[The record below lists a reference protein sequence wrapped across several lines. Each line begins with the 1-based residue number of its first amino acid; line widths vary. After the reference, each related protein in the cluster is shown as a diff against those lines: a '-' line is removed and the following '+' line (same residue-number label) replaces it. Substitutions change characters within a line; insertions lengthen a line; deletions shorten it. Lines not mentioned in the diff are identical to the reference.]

1 MMKTLSAVFLTCLL
15 LMGAVFSHAETLS
28 LAGESWESVEVSS
41 ELDSSA
47 ALKGYID
54 RAFGLRTEITKRD
67 ARLSGLNLKIY
78 NLLKPLVQQV
88 AAGELGSTVFEI
100 DVGSDAE
107 SLNYSLEDLQNVDDS
122 LTTLKE
128 GKNAA
133 PGVMDAYFIL
143 AGFNIKTVLAALL
156 ANLSY
161 DLYWFDKTPGT
172 ALHYTTYFLTVKD
185 TGKQYIS
192 VFNNGIMKI
201 SMSVS
206 EEYSTDGAQRSTSFN
221 TNIAASISTAAETA
235 RGIAAQ
241 HAEEGDA
248 QKLRSFKDAIC
259 ELTSYNYDAIH
270 QGTPYGNPWQLVW
283 VFDGDPETKV
293 VCEGYAKAFK
303 YLCELSTFQ
312 ASISVSLVTGTLGSS
327 NHMWNLVSVDGGFS
341 YLVDVTNC
349 DEGMAGYPDYL
360 FMAGYS
366 EHYQSGGNTGYIFNF
381 KDNTRS
387 LTYIYDSTTVNL
399 YSADQIAVSDRN
411 YSDENVPAV
420 ENTGTCGSQLTW
432 TLYKDGLLIIS
443 GTGAMDDLTKETDAW
458 HPHLK
463 DICKVLVHDGVT
475 SIGQYAFSHCENLSE
490 VYLPNSLSLLDS
502 FAFEACE
509 NLRNFRIPSG
519 VTSLGIGVFSE
530 CTFLTNLQLSDGN
543 TTFFLSTDGVLFS
556 RNRKKLVCYPPG
568 KTETFYQIPF
578 ATEEIIDGAFYN
590 CTRLSDIWI
599 PDSVTVMGD
608 GVFMY
613 CANLSS
619 VTLPNHLSHL
629 GSLTFMDCKGLSN
642 ISIPLKLTHIGD
654 YAFYGCTSL
663 TDIHYAGTAE
673 QWNAVQK
680 EEGNDPLLTAEKH
693 YLPVCVNF
701 VLPTS
706 LTVIGEEAFAGLPA
720 GTVVQMP
727 ENVASIGDGAFGD
740 GVLLVTDAGS
750 YAAGWANKNG
760 VRWVEP
766 PDQ

>member
-15 LMGAVFSHAETLS
+15 LMGAVFSHAEVLS
-28 LAGESWESVEVSS
+28 LVGESWERVEVSS
-41 ELDSSA
+41 GLDSSA
-47 ALKGYID
+47 ALEGYID

-88 AAGELGSTVFEI
+88 AAGELASTVFEV

-107 SLNYSLEDLQNVDDS
+107 GLVYSLDQLKKVNPDLVSIRTESGDI
-122 LTTLKE
+122 
-128 GKNAA
+128 AA
-133 PGVMDAYFIL
+133 GVMDAYFIL
-143 AGFNIKTVLAALL
+143 AGFDIRTVVNALI

-161 DLYWFDKTPGT
+161 DLYWFNKT
-172 ALHYTTYFLTVKD
+172 YSYKRYVYSN
-185 TGKQYIS
+185 GKVS
-192 VFNNGIMKI
+192 VFQNQKMII
-201 SMSVS
+201 SLHVAPEFSA
-206 EEYSTDGAQRSTSFN
+206 DQADHSTSFN
-221 TNIAASISTAAETA
+221 TDLAASISTAAETA

-259 ELTSYNYDAIH
+259 ELTSYNYDAVR
-270 QGTPYGNPWQLVW
+270 QGAPYGNPWQLIW

-312 ASISVSLVTGTLGSS
+312 ASVSVSLVTGTLGSS

-349 DEGMAGYPDYL
+349 DEDMAGYPDYL

-366 EHYQSGGNTGYIFNF
+366 ERYQSGGNTGYIFNF

-387 LTYIYDSTTVNL
+387 LTYIYDSTTINL

-411 YSDENVPAV
+411 YVDGDVPAV
-420 ENTGTCGSQLTW
+420 VDTGACGSQLTW
-432 TLYKDGLLIIS
+432 TLDEDGLLIIS
-443 GTGAMDDLTKETDAW
+443 GTGVMDNLTKETDAW
-458 HPHLK
+458 HSHLK

-519 VTSLGIGVFSE
+519 VASLGIGVFSE

-578 ATEEIIDGAFYN
+578 ATEEIIDGAFYK
-590 CTRLSDIWI
+590 CTRLTEIWI

-619 VTLPNHLSHL
+619 VALPNHLSRL
-629 GSLTFMDCKGLSN
+629 GSLTFMDCKGLSKV
-642 ISIPLKLTHIGD
+642 SIPLKLTHIGD
-654 YAFYGCTSL
+654 YAFYGCKSL

-680 EEGNDPLLTAEKH
+680 SEEGNDPLLTAEKH

-701 VLPTS
+701 VLPAS
-706 LTVIGEEAFAGLPA
+706 LTAIEEEAFAGLPA

-727 ENVASIGDGAFGD
+727 ENVTSIGDGAFGE

-750 YAAGWANKNG
+750 YAAGWANKHG

-766 PDQ
+766 PDQN

>member
-15 LMGAVFSHAETLS
+15 LMGAVFSHAEALS

-41 ELDSSA
+41 GLDSSA
-47 ALKGYID
+47 ALEGYID

-88 AAGELGSTVFEI
+88 AAGELASTVFEI

-107 SLNYSLEDLQNVDDS
+107 GLIYSLDQLKKVNPDLVSIRTETGDI
-122 LTTLKE
+122 
-128 GKNAA
+128 AA
-133 PGVMDAYFIL
+133 GVMDAYFIL
-143 AGFNIKTVLAALL
+143 AGFDIRAVMNALI

-161 DLYWFDKTPGT
+161 DLYWFNKTYSYKRYVYSDG
-172 ALHYTTYFLTVKD
+172 YSDRK
-185 TGKQYIS
+185 IS
-192 VFNNGIMKI
+192 VFQNQKMV
-201 SMSVS
+201 VS
-206 EEYSTDGAQRSTSFN
+206 LHVAPEFSADQADHSTSFN
-221 TNIAASISTAAETA
+221 TDLAASISTAAETA
-235 RGIAAQ
+235 RGIAVQ
-241 HAEEGDA
+241 HAEEADA

-259 ELTSYNYDAIH
+259 ELTSYNYDAIR
-270 QGTPYGNPWQLVW
+270 QGAPYGNPWQLVW

-312 ASISVSLVTGTLGSS
+312 ASVSVSLVTGTLGSS

-387 LTYIYDSTTVNL
+387 LTYIYDSTTINL
-399 YSADQIAVSDRN
+399 YSADQIAVSNQPFSEKD
-411 YSDENVPAV
+411 VPDSFAS
-420 ENTGTCGSQLTW
+420 GTWGAGLTW
-432 TLYKDGLLIIS
+432 TLDKKENGVLIIS
-443 GTGAMDDLTKETDAW
+443 GTGTMDALPETGEAW
-458 HPHLK
+458 RPYAAK
-463 DICKVLVHDGVT
+463 IQTVLLQDGVT
-475 SIGQYAFSHCENLSE
+475 SIGENAFSQCESLTE
-490 VYLPNSLSLLDS
+490 VYLPNSLTKIGAS
-502 FAFEACE
+502 AFVGCTKLQSIRLPA
-509 NLRNFRIPSG
+509 G
-519 VTSLGIGVFSE
+519 VSSIGDYAFSE
-530 CTFLTNLQLSDGN
+530 CERLSAFQLAPDSPV
-543 TTFFLSTDGVLFS
+543 FSVSEDGVLFT
-556 RNRKKLVCYPPG
+556 RDRKTLVCYPAG
-568 KTETFYQIPF
+568 KTVSSYQVPF
-578 ATEEIIDGAFYN
+578 ATVEIGVGAFRGCAN
-590 CTRLSDIWI
+590 LSEVLI
-599 PDSVTVMGD
+599 PDSVTKINDAAFLFCSGLTEVI
-608 GVFMY
+608 
-613 CANLSS
+613 
-619 VTLPNHLSHL
+619 LPNHLQRL
-629 GSLTFMDCKGLSN
+629 NYMAFAGCDGLARLSV
-642 ISIPLKLTHIGD
+642 PLALTHVKP
-654 YAFYGCTSL
+654 YVFLGCTSL

-701 VLPTS
+701 FLPAS
-706 LTVIGEEAFAGLPA
+706 LTAIEEEAFAGLPA

-727 ENVASIGDGAFGD
+727 ENLASIGDGAFGE

-766 PDQ
+766 PDQN

>member
-15 LMGAVFSHAETLS
+15 LMGAVFSHAEALS

-47 ALKGYID
+47 ALEGYID

-88 AAGELGSTVFEI
+88 AAGELASTVFEI

-107 SLNYSLEDLQNVDDS
+107 GLIYSLDQLKKVNPDLVSIRTETGDI
-122 LTTLKE
+122 
-128 GKNAA
+128 AA
-133 PGVMDAYFIL
+133 GVMDAYFIL
-143 AGFNIKTVLAALL
+143 AGFDIRTVMNALI

-161 DLYWFDKTPGT
+161 DLYWFNKTYSYKRYVYSDG
-172 ALHYTTYFLTVKD
+172 YSD
-185 TGKQYIS
+185 GKLS
-192 VFNNGIMKI
+192 VFQNQKMII
-201 SMSVS
+201 SLHVAPEFSA
-206 EEYSTDGAQRSTSFN
+206 DQADHSTSFN
-221 TNIAASISTAAETA
+221 TDLAASISTAAETA

-259 ELTSYNYDAIH
+259 ELTSYNYDAIR
-270 QGTPYGNPWQLVW
+270 QGAPYGNPWQLIW

-303 YLCELSTFQ
+303 YLCELSAFQ
-312 ASISVSLVTGTLGSS
+312 ASVSVSLVTGTLGSS

-349 DEGMAGYPDYL
+349 DEGMAGYPDDL
-360 FMAGYS
+360 FLAGYS
-366 EHYQSGGNTGYIFNF
+366 ALYESGGQSGYRFKAGNG
-381 KDNTRS
+381 S

-420 ENTGTCGSQLTW
+420 EKTGACGSQLTW
-432 TLYKDGLLIIS
+432 TLYEDGLLIIT
-443 GTGAMDDLTKETDAW
+443 GTGAMDDLPETEKPW
-458 HPHLK
+458 SSEQVPVR
-463 DICKVLVHDGVT
+463 KVLIQDGVT
-475 SIGQYAFSHCENLSE
+475 SIGENAFSQCVSLTE
-490 VYLPNSLSLLDS
+490 VYLPNSLTKIGAS
-502 FAFEACE
+502 AFVGCTKLQSIRLPA
-509 NLRNFRIPSG
+509 RVS
-519 VTSLGIGVFSE
+519 SIGDYAFSE
-530 CTFLTNLQLSDGN
+530 CESLSAFQLAPDSPV
-543 TTFFLSTDGVLFS
+543 FSVSEDGVLFT
-556 RNRKKLVCYPPG
+556 RDGKTLVCYPAG
-568 KTETFYQIPF
+568 KTASSYQVPF
-578 ATEEIIDGAFYN
+578 ATVEIGVGAFRGCAN
-590 CTRLSDIWI
+590 LSEILI
-599 PDSVTVMGD
+599 PDSVTKINDTAFLFCSGLTEVI
-608 GVFMY
+608 
-613 CANLSS
+613 
-619 VTLPNHLSHL
+619 LPNHLQRLNYMAFAGCDGLVRLSVPL
-629 GSLTFMDCKGLSN
+629 ALTYVEPYVFL
-642 ISIPLKLTHIGD
+642 
-654 YAFYGCTSL
+654 GCTSL

-680 EEGNDPLLTAEKH
+680 TEEGNNPLLTAEKH

-701 VLPTS
+701 VLPAS
-706 LTVIGEEAFAGLPA
+706 LTAIEEEAFAGLPA

-727 ENVASIGDGAFGD
+727 ENLASIGDGAFGD
-740 GVLLVTDAGS
+740 GVLLVTNAGS
-750 YAAGWANKNG
+750 YAAWWANKHG

-766 PDQ
+766 PDQN

>member
-15 LMGAVFSHAETLS
+15 LMGAVFSHAEALS
-28 LAGESWESVEVSS
+28 LAGEGWESVEVSS
-41 ELDSSA
+41 GLDSSA
-47 ALKGYID
+47 ALEGYID

-107 SLNYSLEDLQNVDDS
+107 GLVYSLDQLKKVNPDLVSIRTETGDI
-122 LTTLKE
+122 
-128 GKNAA
+128 AA
-133 PGVMDAYFIL
+133 GVMDAYFIL
-143 AGFNIKTVLAALL
+143 AGFDIRTVVNALI

-161 DLYWFDKTPGT
+161 DLYWFNKTYSYKRYVYSDG
-172 ALHYTTYFLTVKD
+172 YSV
-185 TGKQYIS
+185 GKIS
-192 VFNNGIMKI
+192 VFQNQKMVV
-201 SMSVS
+201 SMHVAPEFSA
-206 EEYSTDGAQRSTSFN
+206 DQADHSTSFN
-221 TNIAASISTAAETA
+221 TDLAASISSAAETA

-259 ELTSYNYDAIH
+259 ELSSYNYDAVR
-270 QGTPYGNPWQLVW
+270 QGAPYGNPWQLIW

-303 YLCELSTFQ
+303 YLCELSAFQ
-312 ASISVSLVTGTLGSS
+312 ASVSVSLVTGTLGSS

-366 EHYQSGGNTGYIFNF
+366 ERYQSGGNTGYIFNF
-381 KDNTRS
+381 KDNSHS
-387 LTYIYDSTTVNL
+387 LTYIYDSTTINL

-420 ENTGTCGSQLTW
+420 EKTGACGSQLTW
-432 TLYKDGLLIIS
+432 TLYKDGLLIIT
-443 GTGAMDDLTKETDAW
+443 GTGVMDDLPETVKPW
-458 HPHLK
+458 SSEQVPVRKIL
-463 DICKVLVHDGVT
+463 IQDGVT
-475 SIGQYAFSHCENLSE
+475 SIGENAFSQCESLSE
-490 VYLPNSLSLLDS
+490 VYLPNSLTKIGAS
-502 FAFEACE
+502 AFEGC
-509 NLRNFRIPSG
+509 
-519 VTSLGIGVFSE
+519 TSLQSIRLPAGVSSIGDYAFSE
-530 CTFLTNLQLSDGN
+530 CERLSAFQLAPDSPV
-543 TTFFLSTDGVLFS
+543 FSVSEDGVLFT
-556 RNRKKLVCYPPG
+556 RDRKTLVCYPAG
-568 KTETFYQIPF
+568 KTVSSYQVPF
-578 ATEEIIDGAFYN
+578 ATVEIGVGAFRGCAN
-590 CTRLSDIWI
+590 LSEILI
-599 PDSVTVMGD
+599 PDSVTKINDAAFLFCSGLTEVI
-608 GVFMY
+608 
-613 CANLSS
+613 
-619 VTLPNHLSHL
+619 LPNHLQRL
-629 GSLTFMDCKGLSN
+629 NYMAFAGCDGLARL
-642 ISIPLKLTHIGD
+642 SIPLALTHVEP
-654 YAFYGCTSL
+654 YAFYGCKSL
-663 TDIHYAGTAE
+663 MDIHYAGTAE
-673 QWNAVQK
+673 QWSAVQT

-701 VLPTS
+701 TLPAS
-706 LTVIGEEAFAGLPA
+706 LTAIEEEAFAGLPA

-727 ENVASIGDGAFGD
+727 ENIASIGDGAFGD

-750 YAAGWANKNG
+750 YAAGWANKHG

-766 PDQ
+766 PNQN

>member
-1 MMKTLSAVFLTCLL
+1 MKTLSAVFLTCLL
-15 LMGAVFSHAETLS
+15 LMGAVFSHAEALS

-41 ELDSSA
+41 GLDSSA
-47 ALKGYID
+47 ALEGYID

-107 SLNYSLEDLQNVDDS
+107 GLVYGLDQLKKANPDLVSIRTETGDI
-122 LTTLKE
+122 
-128 GKNAA
+128 AA
-133 PGVMDAYFIL
+133 GVMDAYFIL
-143 AGFNIKTVLAALL
+143 AGFDIRAVVNALI

-161 DLYWFDKTPGT
+161 DLYWFNKT
-172 ALHYTTYFLTVKD
+172 YSYKRYVYSN
-185 TGKQYIS
+185 GKVS
-192 VFNNGIMKI
+192 VFQNQKMII
-201 SMSVS
+201 SLHVAPEFSA
-206 EEYSTDGAQRSTSFN
+206 DQADHSTSFN
-221 TNIAASISTAAETA
+221 TDLAASISAAAETA

-259 ELTSYNYDAIH
+259 ELTSYNYDAIR
-270 QGTPYGNPWQLVW
+270 QGFPYGNPWQLIW

-303 YLCELSTFQ
+303 YLCELSAFQ
-312 ASISVSLVTGTLGSS
+312 ASVSVSLVTGTLGSS

-366 EHYQSGGNTGYIFNF
+366 ERYQSGGNTGYIFNF
-381 KDNTRS
+381 KDDSHS
-387 LTYIYDSTTVNL
+387 LTYVYDSTTVNL

-411 YSDENVPAV
+411 YSVENVPAV
-420 ENTGTCGSQLTW
+420 ENTGACGSQLTW
-432 TLYKDGLLIIS
+432 TLYEDGLLIIT
-443 GTGAMDDLTKETDAW
+443 GTGAMDDLPETEKPW
-458 HPHLK
+458 TSEQTSV
-463 DICKVLVHDGVT
+463 CKVLIQDGVT
-475 SIGQYAFSHCENLSE
+475 SIGEKAFSQCESLTE
-490 VYLPNSLSLLDS
+490 VYLPNSLTKIGASAFIGCTKLQSIRLPAGVSSIGDYAFSDCEKLSAFQLAPDS
-502 FAFEACE
+502 PAF
-509 NLRNFRIPSG
+509 S
-519 VTSLGIGVFSE
+519 VSE
-530 CTFLTNLQLSDGN
+530 
-543 TTFFLSTDGVLFS
+543 DGVLFT
-556 RNRKKLVCYPPG
+556 RDRKTLVCYPAG
-568 KTETFYQIPF
+568 KTVSSYQVPF
-578 ATEEIIDGAFYN
+578 ATVEIGVGAFRGCAN
-590 CTRLSDIWI
+590 LSEVLI
-599 PDSVTVMGD
+599 PDSVTKINDTAFLFCSGLTEVI
-608 GVFMY
+608 
-613 CANLSS
+613 
-619 VTLPNHLSHL
+619 LPNHLQRL
-629 GSLTFMDCKGLSN
+629 NYMAFAGCDGLARLSV
-642 ISIPLKLTHIGD
+642 PLALTHVEP
-654 YAFYGCTSL
+654 YVFYGCKSL

-673 QWNAVQK
+673 QWNAVQT

-706 LTVIGEEAFAGLPA
+706 LTAIEEEAFAGLPA

-727 ENVASIGDGAFGD
+727 ENVASIGDGAFGE

-766 PDQ
+766 PDQN

>member
-15 LMGAVFSHAETLS
+15 LMGAVFSHAEALS

-41 ELDSSA
+41 GLDSSA
-47 ALKGYID
+47 ALEGYID

-107 SLNYSLEDLQNVDDS
+107 GLVYGLDQLKKANPDLVSIRTETGDI
-122 LTTLKE
+122 
-128 GKNAA
+128 AA
-133 PGVMDAYFIL
+133 GVMDAYFIL
-143 AGFNIKTVLAALL
+143 AGFDIRAVVNALI

-161 DLYWFDKTPGT
+161 DLYWFNKT
-172 ALHYTTYFLTVKD
+172 YSYKRYVYSN
-185 TGKQYIS
+185 GKVS
-192 VFNNGIMKI
+192 VFQNQKMII
-201 SMSVS
+201 SLHVAPEFSA
-206 EEYSTDGAQRSTSFN
+206 DQADHSTSFN
-221 TNIAASISTAAETA
+221 TDLAASISAAAETA

-259 ELTSYNYDAIH
+259 ELTSYNYDAIR
-270 QGTPYGNPWQLVW
+270 QGFPYGNPWQLIW

-303 YLCELSTFQ
+303 YLCELSAFQ
-312 ASISVSLVTGTLGSS
+312 ASVSVSLVTGTLGSS

-366 EHYQSGGNTGYIFNF
+366 ERYQSGGNTGYIFNF
-381 KDNTRS
+381 KDDSHS
-387 LTYIYDSTTVNL
+387 LTYVYDSTTVNL

-411 YSDENVPAV
+411 YSVENVPAV
-420 ENTGTCGSQLTW
+420 ENTGACGSQLTW
-432 TLYKDGLLIIS
+432 TLYEDGLLIIT
-443 GTGAMDDLTKETDAW
+443 GTGAMDDLPETEKPW
-458 HPHLK
+458 TSEQTSV
-463 DICKVLVHDGVT
+463 CKVLIQDGVT
-475 SIGQYAFSHCENLSE
+475 SIGEKAFSQCESLTE
-490 VYLPNSLSLLDS
+490 VYLPNSLTKIGASAFIGCTKLQSIRLPAGVSSIGDYAFSDCEKLSAFQLAPDS
-502 FAFEACE
+502 PAF
-509 NLRNFRIPSG
+509 S
-519 VTSLGIGVFSE
+519 VSE
-530 CTFLTNLQLSDGN
+530 
-543 TTFFLSTDGVLFS
+543 DGVLFT
-556 RNRKKLVCYPPG
+556 RDRKTLVCYPAG
-568 KTETFYQIPF
+568 KTVSSYQVPF
-578 ATEEIIDGAFYN
+578 ATVEIGVGAFRGCAN
-590 CTRLSDIWI
+590 LSEVLI
-599 PDSVTVMGD
+599 PDSVTKINDTAFLFCSGLTEVI
-608 GVFMY
+608 
-613 CANLSS
+613 
-619 VTLPNHLSHL
+619 LPNHLQRL
-629 GSLTFMDCKGLSN
+629 NYMAFAGCDGLARLSV
-642 ISIPLKLTHIGD
+642 PLALTHVEP
-654 YAFYGCTSL
+654 YVFYGCKSL

-673 QWNAVQK
+673 QWNAVQT

-706 LTVIGEEAFAGLPA
+706 LTAIEEEAFAGLPA

-727 ENVASIGDGAFGD
+727 ENVASIGDGAFGE

-766 PDQ
+766 PDQN

>member
-15 LMGAVFSHAETLS
+15 LMGAVFSHAEAPS

-41 ELDSSA
+41 GLDSSA
-47 ALKGYID
+47 ALEGYID

-67 ARLSGLNLKIY
+67 SRLSGLNLKIY

-88 AAGELGSTVFEI
+88 AAGELASTVFEI

-107 SLNYSLEDLQNVDDS
+107 GLIYSLDQLKQVNPDLVSIRTETGDI
-122 LTTLKE
+122 
-128 GKNAA
+128 AA
-133 PGVMDAYFIL
+133 GVMDAYFIL
-143 AGFNIKTVLAALL
+143 AGFDIRTVMNALI

-161 DLYWFDKTPGT
+161 DLYWFNKT
-172 ALHYTTYFLTVKD
+172 YSYKRYVYSN
-185 TGKQYIS
+185 GKVS
-192 VFNNGIMKI
+192 VFQNQKMV
-201 SMSVS
+201 VS
-206 EEYSTDGAQRSTSFN
+206 LHVAPEFSADQADHSTSFN
-221 TNIAASISTAAETA
+221 TDLAASISTAAETA

-241 HAEEGDA
+241 HAEEADA

-259 ELTSYNYDAIH
+259 ELTSYNYDAIR
-270 QGTPYGNPWQLVW
+270 QGAPYGNPWQLIW
-283 VFDGDPETKV
+283 VFDGNPETKV

-303 YLCELSTFQ
+303 YLCELSAFQ
-312 ASISVSLVTGTLGSS
+312 ASVSVSLVTGTLGSS

-381 KDNTRS
+381 KDDSHS
-387 LTYIYDSTTVNL
+387 LTYVYDSTTVNL

-411 YSDENVPAV
+411 YVDGDVPAV
-420 ENTGTCGSQLTW
+420 VDTGACGSQLTW
-432 TLYKDGLLIIS
+432 TLDEDGLLIIS
-443 GTGAMDDLTKETDAW
+443 GTGVMDNLTKETDAW
-458 HPHLK
+458 HSHLK

-509 NLRNFRIPSG
+509 NLRNIRIPSG

-619 VTLPNHLSHL
+619 VALPNHLNLL
-629 GSLTFMDCKGLSN
+629 GSLTFMDCKGLSKV
-642 ISIPLKLTHIGD
+642 SIPLKLTHIGD

-673 QWNAVQK
+673 QWNAVQT

-701 VLPTS
+701 ILPAS
-706 LTVIGEEAFAGLPA
+706 LTAIEEEAFAGLPA

-727 ENVASIGDGAFGD
+727 ENLASIGDGAFGD
-740 GVLLVTDAGS
+740 GVLLVTDVGS

-760 VRWVEP
+760 IRWVEP

>member
-15 LMGAVFSHAETLS
+15 LMGAVFSHAEALS

-41 ELDSSA
+41 GLDSSA
-47 ALKGYID
+47 ALEGYID

-107 SLNYSLEDLQNVDDS
+107 GLVYSLDQLKKVNPDLVSIRTETGDI
-122 LTTLKE
+122 
-128 GKNAA
+128 AA
-133 PGVMDAYFIL
+133 GVMDAYFIL
-143 AGFNIKTVLAALL
+143 AGFDIRAVMNALI

-161 DLYWFDKTPGT
+161 DLYWFNKTYSYKRYVYSDG
-172 ALHYTTYFLTVKD
+172 YSDRK
-185 TGKQYIS
+185 IS
-192 VFNNGIMKI
+192 VFQNQKMV
-201 SMSVS
+201 VS
-206 EEYSTDGAQRSTSFN
+206 LHVAPEFSADQADHSTSFN
-221 TNIAASISTAAETA
+221 TDLAASISAAAETA

-259 ELTSYNYDAIH
+259 ELTSYNYDAIR
-270 QGTPYGNPWQLVW
+270 QGAPYGNPWQLVW

-303 YLCELSTFQ
+303 YLCELSAFQ
-312 ASISVSLVTGTLGSS
+312 ASVSVSLVTGALGSS

-366 EHYQSGGNTGYIFNF
+366 ERYQSGGNTGYIFNF
-381 KDNTRS
+381 KDDSHS
-387 LTYIYDSTTVNL
+387 LTYVYDSTTVNL

-420 ENTGTCGSQLTW
+420 EKTGACGSQLTW
-432 TLYKDGLLIIS
+432 TLYKDGLLIIT
-443 GTGAMDDLTKETDAW
+443 GTGVMDDLSETEKPW
-458 HPHLK
+458 TSEQTSVH
-463 DICKVLVHDGVT
+463 KVLIQDGVT
-475 SIGQYAFSHCENLSE
+475 SIGEKAFSQCESLTE
-490 VYLPNSLSLLDS
+490 VYLPNSLTKIGAS
-502 FAFEACE
+502 AFEGC
-509 NLRNFRIPSG
+509 
-519 VTSLGIGVFSE
+519 TSLQSIRLPVRVSSIGDYAFSDCE
-530 CTFLTNLQLSDGN
+530 SLSAFQLAPDSPA
-543 TTFFLSTDGVLFS
+543 FSVSEDGVLFT
-556 RNRKKLVCYPPG
+556 RDRKTLVCYPAG
-568 KTETFYQIPF
+568 KTVSSYQVPF
-578 ATEEIIDGAFYN
+578 ATVEIGVGAFRGCAN
-590 CTRLSDIWI
+590 LSEILI
-599 PDSVTVMGD
+599 PDSVTKINDTAFLFCSGLTEVI
-608 GVFMY
+608 
-613 CANLSS
+613 
-619 VTLPNHLSHL
+619 LPNHLQCL
-629 GSLTFMDCKGLSN
+629 NYMAFAGCDGLARLSV
-642 ISIPLKLTHIGD
+642 PLALTHVEP
-654 YAFYGCTSL
+654 YVFYGCTRL

-673 QWNAVQK
+673 QWNAVQT

-706 LTVIGEEAFAGLPA
+706 LTAIEEEAFAGLPA

-727 ENVASIGDGAFGD
+727 ENVASIGDGAFGE

-750 YAAGWANKNG
+750 YAAGWANKHG